1 MSRGQLLCIYPGRI
15 FASSESTLPPGDQL
29 FTNEYENVH
38 MDLLSGD
45 FEGWALE
52 YRGYRTN

>member
-1 MSRGQLLCIYPGRI
+1 MARGQLLCIYPGRI

-45 FEGWALE
+45 FEGWDI
-52 YRGYRTN
+52 